1 MIPLTGDPQGEYWYS
16 AKKLMACLRSLSG
29 NVTLGVSQNG
39 MLTLN
44 TQDAFY
50 VQSAMRPPAENT
62 APAKAA

>member
-29 NVTLGVSQNG
+29 NVTLGISQNG

-50 VQSAMRPPAENT
+50 VQSAMRPPTENT
-62 APAKAA
+62 VPAKAA